1 MAVVGAYNEDRRPET
16 NVRGDDYIDVMW
28 AEALAAI
35 AHAERMHRQFCAPAV
50 VRTRQA
56 SWTPP
61 VDVFEGLDEFVVQV
75 VLPDVHPADIACVLD
90 NHVLVIAGERRRPV
104 LPAGMA
110 IRRMEIP
117 RGRFECRLAIAA
129 YAIKSRTL
137 SNGCLTVVLAK

>member
-1 MAVVGAYNEDRRPET
+1 MAAVAAYNEDRRPET
-16 NVRGDDYIDVMW
+16 NVRGDEYIDVMW

>member
-1 MAVVGAYNEDRRPET
+1 M
-16 NVRGDDYIDVMW
+16 RGDEYIDVMW
-28 AEALAAI
+28 AEALSAI
-35 AHAERMHRQFCAPAV
+35 AHAERLQRQFCAPKLAP
-50 VRTRQA
+50 TRRV

-61 VDVFEGLDEFVVQV
+61 VDVFEGLDEFVVQA
-75 VLPDVHPADIACVLD
+75 VLPDVQPARIECSLD
-90 NHVLVIAGERRRPV
+90 NHVLVIAGERNRSI

>member
-1 MAVVGAYNEDRRPET
+1 M
-16 NVRGDDYIDVMW
+16 RGDEYVDVMW

-35 AHAERMHRQFCAPAV
+35 AQAERLQRLFFAPTELPQ
-50 VRTRQA
+50 RRA

-61 VDVFEGLDEFVVQV
+61 VDVFEDANEFVVQAI
-75 VLPDVHPADIACVLD
+75 LPDVPPEQIQCTLS
-90 NHVLVIAGERRRPV
+90 NHVLVIAGERRRSI
-104 LPAGMA
+104 LPAGLA

-129 YAIKSRTL
+129 YAIKSRIL